1 MLRGEGVQFQV
12 RKNPDLKCVVVEV
25 AHRTIRYRLYKYFT
39 YKYTYCYIDVFPKF
53 DRAYNVKFRSS
64 TSIAPTR
71 VTDSDVLAIQKR
83 MEAQIRRVSIAKATF
98 RVGQHVRIIM
108 EKMRF
113 AKAAEQNFSTEI
125 FRVAKVID
133 TRPRVV
139 YELDDLNSTPIDAQV
154 YREELTAV
162 NIKDRP
168 LIK

>member
-1 MLRGEGVQFQV
+1 
-12 RKNPDLKCVVVEV
+12 
-25 AHRTIRYRLYKYFT
+25 
-39 YKYTYCYIDVFPKF
+39 
-53 DRAYNVKFRSS
+53 
-64 TSIAPTR
+64 
-71 VTDSDVLAIQKR
+71 